1 MVAEASMNT
10 LKAVREE
17 DLEAGM
23 TDRHFAAAM
32 KIFKWSTLKP

>member
-1 MVAEASMNT
+1 MNM

-17 DLEAGM
+17 DVEAGM
-23 TDRHFAAAM
+23 ADHQLAAAM